1 MGKKGILTKS
11 EIVKT
16 AKLFLESPYLW
27 GGRITSGIDCSGF
40 SQLIYRICG
49 LEIERDAR
57 QQALQGKKIDSSK
70 INPGN
75 LAFFGNSIKEI
86 THVIDEGV
94 VEEYKKKDESEW
106 PRVSM
111 ATYCH
116 DCRDIVPAGIGKT
129 LRGNPRTVCG
139 NCHSKKISMGREDAL
154 RNFYHIRKQEEDK

>member
-1 MGKKGILTKS
+1 MTDNNSFLHEAQQEGRAS
-11 EIVKT
+11 EK
-16 AKLFLESPYLW
+16 
-27 GGRITSGIDCSGF
+27 
-40 SQLIYRICG
+40 
-49 LEIERDAR
+49 LEISDLDTA
-57 QQALQGKKIDSSK
+57 
-70 INPGN
+70 
-75 LAFFGNSIKEI
+75 IKEI